1 MADQDYGT
9 CDHCGKP
16 LDDEADFH
24 RRADAIRDAL
34 ETADDVTREALLAM
48 FVARYLVGFVPEDL
62 KKARRGLLREID
74 RETRE
79 MIIRNCD
86 A

>member
-9 CDHCGKP
+9 CDECGKP
-16 LDDEADFH
+16 LSEGDDFNW
-24 RRADAIRDAL
+24 RADTIRDAL

-48 FVARYLVGFVPEDL
+48 FAARYISGFVPEDY
-62 KKARRGLLREID
+62 KKVRRSLVREID
-74 RETRE
+74 RMSRE
-79 MIIRNCD
+79 MAIQNCD